1 VSTAPTQAG
10 SAPPT
15 RNAPSRIGRSAVLAG
30 GLVALLAA
38 IVASIAV
45 GAESVPLGQI
55 WPALTDFDPLS
66 GDHLVVRD
74 IRVPRT
80 LLGIAVGAALA
91 VAGALIQT
99 LSRNPLAEPGIL
111 GVTHGAGFALTLGA
125 ALGLAG
131 TALGELGLGVAG
143 AVLATVLVY
152 AVGRH
157 STLRLL
163 LAGVALSAVL
173 QGVSLGV
180 RLTSPDTLDKYRF
193 WSVGSLAGREQTDL
207 TIPLVAIALAL
218 VGALLV
224 ARSLNAVALG
234 ETVAHTLGA
243 NVARV
248 RTVTLVLI
256 TVLAGAATA
265 VAGPILFVGLIVP
278 HLLRRLTV
286 GSVPWLVTL
295 SMIVGPILMLAADTI
310 SRVVLHTGEV
320 PVAIVTAFLGGP
332 MLIWVVRRYGAGS
345 L

>member
-1 VSTAPTQAG
+1 MT
-10 SAPPT
+10 SAPPASPPT
-15 RNAPSRIGRSAVLAG
+15 ARTARPAI
-30 GLVALLAA
+30 LVVGLLALFA
-38 IVASIAV
+38 AGVASVAV
-45 GAESVPLGQI
+45 GARAVPLGEL
-55 WPALTDFDPLS
+55 WGALADFDPLN

-74 IRVPRT
+74 IRLPRT

-91 VAGALIQT
+91 VGGALIQT

-111 GVTHGAGFALTLGA
+111 GVTHGAGFALTVGA

-131 TALGELGLGVAG
+131 SAVSQLGLGVAG
-143 AVLATVLVY
+143 SVLATALVY

-163 LAGVALSAVL
+163 LAGVAFSAVL
-173 QGVSLGV
+173 MGVSLGI

-193 WSVGSLAGREQTDL
+193 WAVGSLAGREQTDL
-207 TIPLVAIALAL
+207 TVPLVAIGAAL
-218 VGALLV
+218 VGALV
-224 ARSLNAVALG
+224 IARSLNAIALG

-248 RTVTLVLI
+248 RTATLVLI

-278 HLLRRLTV
+278 HLLRRLTS
-286 GSVPWLVTL
+286 GSVPWLVGL
-295 SMIVGPILMLAADTI
+295 SAVVGPILMLVADTI
-310 SRVVLHTGEV
+310 ARVLLHTGEV

-332 MLIWVVRRYGAGS
+332 VLIWVVRRYGAGS

>member
-1 VSTAPTQAG
+1 MSAPTA
-10 SAPPT
+10 SPPAART
-15 RNAPSRIGRSAVLAG
+15 ARTVVLAAG
-30 GLVALLAA
+30 VVALLAA
-38 IVASIAV
+38 CVASVVV
-45 GAESVPLGQI
+45 GARAVPMGEL
-55 WPALTDFDPLS
+55 WRALTDFDPLN
-66 GDHLVVRD
+66 GDHLIVHD
-74 IRVPRT
+74 IRIPRT
-80 LLGIAVGAALA
+80 VLGIAVGAALA

-111 GVTHGAGFALTLGA
+111 GVTHGAGFALTVGA

-131 TALGELGLGVAG
+131 SAIAQLGLGVVG
-143 AVLATVLVY
+143 SILATALVY
-152 AVGRH
+152 AVGRT

-163 LAGVALSAVL
+163 LAGVAFSAVL
-173 QGVSLGV
+173 MGVSLGI

-193 WSVGSLAGREQTDL
+193 WAVGSLAGREQTDL
-207 TIPLVAIALAL
+207 TVPLVAIAVALAGAL
-218 VGALLV
+218 VI

-248 RTVTLVLI
+248 RTLTLLLI

-278 HLLRRLTV
+278 HLLRRLTA
-286 GSVPWLVTL
+286 GSVPWLVGL
-295 SMIVGPILMLAADTI
+295 SAVVGPVLMLAADTI
-310 SRVVLHTGEV
+310 ARVLLDTGEV

-332 MLIWVVRRYGAGS
+332 MLIWVVRKYGAGS